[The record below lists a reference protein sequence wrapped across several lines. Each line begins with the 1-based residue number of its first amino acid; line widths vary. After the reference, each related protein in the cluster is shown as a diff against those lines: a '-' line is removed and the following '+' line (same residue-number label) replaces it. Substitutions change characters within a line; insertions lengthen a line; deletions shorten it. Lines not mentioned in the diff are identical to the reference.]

1 MEVKNMLKKI
11 IFASLALIAAAAL
24 IVTALSFD
32 NGAVLAAEKA
42 ANSEQAENGEE
53 TNDDDFGFCRRN
65 GQGMQETGMRG
76 WWRDAEDTDGDG
88 KPNLPEGVTRPC
100 DTDGDG
106 KPDMTDDGSFGF
118 GRRNGR
124 GMNGEGRRGECDSC
138 SYAEE

>member
-1 MEVKNMLKKI
+1 M
-11 IFASLALIAAAAL
+11 
-24 IVTALSFD
+24 TALSFD

-106 KPDMTDDGSFGF
+106 NPDFPEGVTPPWDKDGDGKPDMTDDGSFGF

-138 SYAEE
+138 PYAEE